1 MQMGTEL
8 YVVVGQF
15 GTVLTEPGPENKALS
30 AKAIMDAERYGPHTV
45 KPVQE
50 VAGNRVHATLPKN
63 LLARFCRANG

>member
-15 GTVLTEPGPENKALS
+15 GTVLTEPGPEDKARV
-30 AKAIMDAERYGPHTV
+30 AKAAMDAEKYGPHLV
-45 KPVQE
+45 KPVHE

-63 LLARFCRANG
+63 LLSRFQR